1 MAGPKTGI
9 FFVQH
14 NAAAV
19 SVTFPKELR
28 SKVFSH
34 LEPRFT
40 SLFLCSLAVIG
51 GLVFLV
57 SLRKLPDTV
66 SDKQILKIQER
77 YASIVLNQ
85 PKPKPKEVEKVKEVK
100 TSGRVKEEAAPEK
113 KEEVKVDREK
123 ESYTAKQER
132 KAETRVERE
141 VVRQRVAQQ
150 VQSSGIFAAITAVGT
165 GGGNGGASSGAAVS
179 DLLGAASEGVGSL
192 SNLKISKGT
201 FAARNVDAA
210 DVKARRGQVTSGV
223 DIARESVGRAATS
236 RISSGGSVNIT
247 SAPPQ
252 ITGEPASL
260 ASRTQESIQR
270 VTDLEGKRL
279 KHVFENWLK
288 RDPTLHGELKI
299 KFVILPSG
307 EVANVSIVSSTMNNS
322 EFDENIVRYI
332 KRWTF
337 PPVENG
343 GPVEVTFPFVFE
355 GQPS

>member
-1 MAGPKTGI
+1 M
-9 FFVQH
+9 QH

-19 SVTFPKELR
+19 PSSFPRELR
-28 SKVFSH
+28 SKLFSH

-40 SLFLCSLAVIG
+40 AIFLVALAVIG
-51 GLVFLV
+51 GFVFLI

-66 SDKQILKIQER
+66 SEKQILKIQER

-100 TSGRVKEEAAPEK
+100 TTSQAKEEAAPEK

-123 ESYTAKQER
+123 ETFTEKQVR
-132 KAETRVERE
+132 KAETRIERQAT
-141 VVRQRVAQQ
+141 RQKVAQQ

-165 GGGNGGASSGAAVS
+165 GASGPGAASGASVN
-179 DLLGAASEGVGSL
+179 DLLGAASEGMGNL

-201 FAARNVDAA
+201 FAAKNVDAA

-223 DIARESVGRAATS
+223 DIARESVGKATAG

-247 SAPPQ
+247 SAPPE
-252 ITGEPASL
+252 ITGEAASL
-260 ASRTQESIQR
+260 ASRTQASIQR

-288 RDPTLHGELKI
+288 RDPALHGQLKI
-299 KFVILPSG
+299 KFTILPSG
-307 EVANVSIVSSTMNNS
+307 EVSNVSIVSSTMNNS

-332 KRWTF
+332 KRWAF
-337 PPVENG
+337 PPVEGG

>member
-1 MAGPKTGI
+1 MAAPKTGI
-9 FFVQH
+9 FYAQH
-14 NAAAV
+14 DFSVVPV
-19 SVTFPKELR
+19 SFPRELR
-28 SKVFSH
+28 SRLFSH

-40 SLFLCSLAVIG
+40 ALFVGSFILIG
-51 GLVFLV
+51 GLVFVL

-85 PKPKPKEVEKVKEVK
+85 PKPKPKVEEKPKEVK
-100 TSGRVKEEAAPEK
+100 TAAAQAKEATVEK

-123 ESYTAKQER
+123 ESFVAKQER

-141 VVRQRVAQQ
+141 AVRQKVAQQ

-165 GGGNGGASSGAAVS
+165 GGGGPSASSGSVN
-179 DLLGAASEGVGSL
+179 DLLGAASESVGNL
-192 SNLKISKGT
+192 SNLTISKGT
-201 FAARNVDAA
+201 FAAKNVDVA

-223 DIARESVGRAATS
+223 DIARESVGKAAAAK
-236 RISSGGSVNIT
+236 ISSGGSVNIT
-247 SAPPQ
+247 SAPPE
-252 ITGEPASL
+252 ITGEAASL
-260 ASRTQESIQR
+260 ATRTQASIQR

-279 KHVFENWLK
+279 KHVYENWLK
-288 RDPTLHGELKI
+288 RDPALHGQLKI
-299 KFVILPSG
+299 KFTILASG
-307 EVANVSIVSSTMNNS
+307 EVDNVSVVSSTMNNS

-332 KRWTF
+332 KRWVF
-337 PPVENG
+337 PPVESG

>member
-1 MAGPKTGI
+1 
-9 FFVQH
+9 
-14 NAAAV
+14 V
-19 SVTFPKELR
+19 SE
-28 SKVFSH
+28 
-34 LEPRFT
+34 
-40 SLFLCSLAVIG
+40 
-51 GLVFLV
+51 
-57 SLRKLPDTV
+57 
-66 SDKQILKIQER
+66 KQILKIQER

-100 TSGRVKEEAAPEK
+100 TTSQAKEEAAPEK

-123 ESYTAKQER
+123 ETYTEKQVR
-132 KAETRVERE
+132 KAETRVERQAM
-141 VVRQRVAQQ
+141 RQKVAQQ

-165 GGGNGGASSGAAVS
+165 GGGMGGTSPGASVN
-179 DLLGAASEGVGSL
+179 DLLGAASEGMGNL

-201 FAARNVDAA
+201 FATKNVDAA
-210 DVKARRGQVTSGV
+210 DIKARRGQITSGV
-223 DIARESVGRAATS
+223 DIARESVGKAAVS

-247 SAPPQ
+247 SAPPE
-252 ITGEPASL
+252 ITGESASL
-260 ASRTQESIQR
+260 ASRTQASIQR

-288 RDPTLHGELKI
+288 RDPSLHGQLKI
-299 KFVILPSG
+299 KFTILPSG

-337 PPVENG
+337 PPVEGG

>member
-1 MAGPKTGI
+1 MAGRQTGI

-14 NAAAV
+14 NVASV
-19 SVTFPKELR
+19 SASFPRELR
-28 SKVFSH
+28 SKLFSH

-40 SLFLCSLAVIG
+40 SLFLGLLVVLG
-51 GLVFLV
+51 GTVLII

-66 SDKQILKIQER
+66 SENQILKIQER

-85 PKPKPKEVEKVKEVK
+85 PKPKPKEVEKAKEVK
-100 TSGRVKEEAAPEK
+100 TASTAKEEAAPEK

-123 ESYTAKQER
+123 ESYTAKQAR

-141 VVRQRVAQQ
+141 AVRQKVAQQ

-165 GGGNGGASSGAAVS
+165 GAAGANSAGASVN
-179 DLLGAASEGVGSL
+179 DLLGAASESVGNL

-201 FAARNVDAA
+201 FATKNVDAA
-210 DVKARRGQVTSGV
+210 DIKARRGQVTSGV
-223 DIARESVGRAATS
+223 DIARESVGKTSAS

-247 SAPPQ
+247 SAPPE
-252 ITGEPASL
+252 ITGEAASL
-260 ASRTQESIQR
+260 ASRTQASIQR

-288 RDPTLHGELKI
+288 RDPALHGQLRI
-299 KFVILPSG
+299 KFTILPTG

-337 PPVENG
+337 PPVEGG